1 MIRAVSILFAFATMA
16 SAAVPSP
23 VMSSSQYEVLWKNS
37 PFTTQR
43 NEVEKR
49 VSELDHYALG
59 GVSKLDAG
67 YFVILLDK
75 RNPASRVV
83 LRPGKVGRF
92 EVLGVDWSAHD
103 WKKTTVLLSDGD
115 SRAPVRFDSS
125 ILFPNPQREGGKS
138 PIEVQRPLVPNAGRP
153 RAVK

>member
-1 MIRAVSILFAFATMA
+1 MIRSVSILFAFATMA

-83 LRPGKVGRF
+83 LRPCKA
-92 EVLGVDWSAHD
+92 SA
-103 WKKTTVLLSDGD
+103 KEAVNKELYLRVSRELS
-115 SRAPVRFDSS
+115 SNF
-125 ILFPNPQREGGKS
+125 F
-138 PIEVQRPLVPNAGRP
+138 
-153 RAVK
+153 